1 MAEQETQVLDE
12 ALVEEGSLNEADTD
26 TQSPQQ
32 ATPLSEDAE
41 ELANQQKQDQ
51 KERSRLGRLEIE
63 RKYRASTEQLER
75 AVASLQRK
83 VNLLEQQQTDP
94 LADIEQFREQYA
106 AVDTQETIG
115 NLIGKTE
122 NILAKVQERVVELN
136 ADIRHEIFADA
147 RLQWENARKLWG
159 ENNISEAM
167 QNFYMADAAFS
178 LALDR
183 LQLQQDN
190 EEERKSTV
198 NEQRRNGNLNVTPG
212 SAGAAGGMTAE
223 QRWTA
228 YGRGEVAWSKEVQ
241 EAGRALGAL

>member
-183 LQLQQDN
+183 LQLQEDK